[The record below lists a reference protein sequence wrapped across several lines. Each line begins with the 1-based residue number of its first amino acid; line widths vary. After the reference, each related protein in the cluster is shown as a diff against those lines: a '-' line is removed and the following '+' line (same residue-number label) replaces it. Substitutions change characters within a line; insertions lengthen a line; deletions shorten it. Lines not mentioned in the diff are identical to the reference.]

1 MWESIKISFK
11 LLMYDIHSHLGKKIR
26 EAKLVVYEKK
36 EMEMRKE
43 NDEIDR
49 EKNNFYSV

>member
-1 MWESIKISFK
+1 
-11 LLMYDIHSHLGKKIR
+11 MYDIHSHLRKKIR
-26 EAKLVVYEKK
+26 EAKLVVLRKIKERNGNEK
-36 EMEMRKE
+36 KE

>member
-36 EMEMRKE
+36 RNGKE